1 MEIGTVE
8 QVDIVGRMKE
18 SYLDYA
24 MSVITARALPDVRD
38 GLKPVQRR
46 ILFAMQDMGIRH
58 DRPYKKSARI
68 VGEVLGKYHPHGDS
82 SVYEAMVR
90 LAQSFS
96 MRYMLVDGQGNFG
109 SVDGD
114 AAAAMRYTE
123 ARLAAIAEE
132 ILLDIDKNT
141 VDFTDNFDGSLKEPT
156 VLPSRVPNLLLNGAS
171 GIAVG
176 MATNIPPHNLS
187 EVCDAIVYLIENF
200 DRVDDVTVEDL
211 MKFVPGPDF
220 PTGGIIL
227 GKDEIKAAYA
237 TGKGQLVVRSKIH
250 TEDLKGGRSRIVIT
264 ELPYQVN
271 KAALIERIA
280 DLVRNHKIES
290 IADLRDESDRQGM
303 RVCIELKRGEDPRPT
318 IAQLFKDTAMQST
331 FGVNLLAIVDR
342 TPRLLPLKR
351 ALQFFIEHRQEVITR
366 RTQFDLD
373 RAKQRAHILEGL
385 KIALD
390 YLDAVI
396 ETIRRSQTAETALQ
410 NLMRRFRLSELQARA
425 ILDMQLR
432 RLAALERKK
441 IEDEYVEVIKQIAYL
456 EDLLASP
463 RKILLLIREDMR
475 EIKRAYGDARRTHI
489 VEDVIGGLKDEDLVP
504 DAEVL
509 IALTQRGHIT
519 RLPLS
524 ECRGKSPA
532 NLGLEMGVRDA
543 VSFLLPA
550 NTKNTLW
557 FFTDQGKLFQ
567 DQTHRLLGLD
577 RQVKGQPLSSLIA
590 LGEKEHVTA
599 LLAVNGS
606 REGLFLL
613 LATKQGRIKR
623 LSVEELA
630 QIPASGL
637 PVIALDEGDELIA
650 AQLGDGKQE
659 VMLLTRQG
667 QAIRFKE
674 EDVRPM
680 GRTAAGVW
688 AIKMADDDA
697 VVTLLQPR
705 LGAELLL
712 VTERGYAKRSALEEF
727 PVQGRYGGG
736 VRALDST
743 KLGDTGP
750 VVAAQIADAQDE
762 AVVIT
767 ASGATLCVRAAEAP
781 LLERSTWGAIVR
793 AKKRLVEVKA
803 DDAVTSM
810 AALPA
815 ASEPAQPEPSA
826 EPEEKPKPSP
836 TRQSVA
842 QKTASARSGV
852 AKKTLASKTLAGKS
866 VAKPEPKSKPVAK
879 PAAEPATKSE
889 SKSKPVAKPA
899 AEPAAKS
906 ESKSKPVAKPAVKPV
921 TKPAPK
927 PKSASA
933 TATSAATEAK
943 PSAKTRATQAAA
955 TKKEDTKA
963 SQATQLPLAK
973 TPARRKMG

>member
-8 QVDIVGRMKE
+8 QIDIVGKMKE
-18 SYLDYA
+18 AYLDYA

-46 ILFAMQDMGIRH
+46 ILYAMEDMGIRH

-68 VGEVLGKYHPHGDS
+68 VGEVLGKYHPHGDGP
-82 SVYEAMVR
+82 VYESMVR
-90 LAQSFS
+90 MAQSFS
-96 MRYMLVDGQGNFG
+96 MRYPLVDGQGNFG

-132 ILLDIDKNT
+132 ILLDIDKDT
-141 VDFTDNFDGSLKEPT
+141 VDFVDNFDGSLKEPS

-187 EVCDAIVYLIENF
+187 ELCDAIIYLIENF
-200 DRVDDVTVEDL
+200 DRVDDVTVDDL
-211 MKFVPGPDF
+211 MQFIPGPDF

-227 GKDEIKAAYA
+227 GKDEIKTAYA
-237 TGKGQLVVRSKIH
+237 TGKGQLTVRSKVH

-280 DLVRNHKIES
+280 DLVRNHRIES

-351 ALQFFIEHRQEVITR
+351 ALQFFVEHRQEVITR

-396 ETIRRSQTAETALQ
+396 ETIRRSQTADTALQ

-441 IEDEYVEVIKQIAYL
+441 IEDEYTAVIQQIALL

-463 RKILLLIREDMR
+463 RKILFLIREDMR

-489 VEDVIGGLKDEDLVP
+489 VEDVVGGLKDEDLVP

-519 RLPLS
+519 RLPLN

-532 NLGLEMGVRDA
+532 TLGLEMGVRDA
-543 VSFLLPA
+543 VSLLLPA

-557 FFTDQGKLFQ
+557 FFTDQGRLFQ
-567 DQTHRLLGLD
+567 DQAHRLLGLD
-577 RQVKGQPLSSLIA
+577 RQVKGQPLNTLIA
-590 LGEKEHVTA
+590 LGEKERVTA
-599 LLAVNGS
+599 LLAVNGA

-637 PVIALDEGDELIA
+637 PVIALEGGDELIA
-650 AQLGDGKQE
+650 AQLGDGQQE
-659 VMLLTRQG
+659 VFLLTRQG

-674 EDVRPM
+674 EEVRPM
-680 GRTAAGVW
+680 GRTAAGIW

-705 LGAELLL
+705 AGAELLI
-712 VTERGYAKRSALEEF
+712 VTERGYAKRSTLDEF

-736 VRALDST
+736 VRALDPS

-750 VVAAQIADAQDE
+750 VVAAQVANAQDE
-762 AVVIT
+762 AVLIA
-767 ASGATLCVRAAEAP
+767 ASGATLCIQVAEAP
-781 LLERSTWGAIVR
+781 LLERSTWSTVVR
-793 AKKRLVEVKA
+793 AKKRLMEIKA

-815 ASEPAQPEPSA
+815 ARVLAQSEPSV
-826 EPEEKPKPSP
+826 EPEEKPRTSPARRSATQTSAP
-836 TRQSVA
+836 TR
-842 QKTASARSGV
+842 TSA
-852 AKKTLASKTLAGKS
+852 AKKTLASKAPVGK
-866 VAKPEPKSKPVAK
+866 VTAKSEPKSK
-879 PAAEPATKSE
+879 S
-889 SKSKPVAKPA
+889 VAKPA
-899 AEPAAKS
+899 AEPAASS
-906 ESKSKPVAKPAVKPV
+906 ESKSKPATEPAAKSAAKSESKKPV
-921 TKPAPK
+921 TKPAT
-927 PKSASA
+927 KSKTASA
-933 TATSAATEAK
+933 AASSVAEAK
-943 PSAKTRATQAAA
+943 SPAKARATQPPAAKNEGA
-955 TKKEDTKA
+955 AHA
-963 SQATQLPLAK
+963 SKPTQLPFAK
-973 TPARRKMG
+973 IPVKRKTG